1 MIGVNH
7 RATKNQKDTI
17 KAVSPV
23 RPPLLIPVADSA
35 QHRIQ
40 MISRVMHLDL
50 ATAASST
57 SQHLSTFV
65 LETVI
70 CRRPCAKETRPFP
83 TQKVLG
89 KCLKLC
95 SLTVRII
102 GAQGIVLT
110 KLLSTGVL
118 Q

>member
-40 MISRVMHLDL
+40 MISRVMHLDWPRQPL
-50 ATAASST
+50 EIE
-57 SQHLSTFV
+57 HLSIHIPQGCEV
-65 LETVI
+65 LAAMTVTGS
-70 CRRPCAKETRPFP
+70 AN
-83 TQKVLG
+83 
-89 KCLKLC
+89 LKP
-95 SLTVRII
+95 RWP
-102 GAQGIVLT
+102 
-110 KLLSTGVL
+110 
-118 Q
+118 